1 MEEVGFSFVVM
12 FLQMVSGG
20 GADPR
25 GNSLCHSPP
34 SLIHHQHVGSIA
46 VAHAYSDS

>member
-1 MEEVGFSFVVM
+1 MEEVGFSCQGLFI
-12 FLQMVSGG
+12 QKVSGRRG
-20 GADPR
+20 DPR